1 MSGGDDGLVC
11 LWSLAEPRLHWRQR
25 TQLDG
30 AAAVAVS
37 PDAQTIAAYSQAS
50 KIVSLWHVPTK
61 RRTGVLPSAARDL
74 KAIGFSA
81 NGRVLFGLGPWDPGH
96 AAVELWSGN
105 TSDHK

>member
-1 MSGGDDGLVC
+1 MVSYASR
-11 LWSLAEPRLHWRQR
+11 SLAEPRLHWSQR

-50 KIVSLWHVPTK
+50 KSVSLWHVPTN
-61 RRTGVLPSAARDL
+61 RRTGILPSATRDL
-74 KAIGFSA
+74 NAIGFSA
-81 NGRVLFGLGPWDPGH
+81 NGRVLFGLGPWDSGH

-105 TSDHK
+105 TSDHR